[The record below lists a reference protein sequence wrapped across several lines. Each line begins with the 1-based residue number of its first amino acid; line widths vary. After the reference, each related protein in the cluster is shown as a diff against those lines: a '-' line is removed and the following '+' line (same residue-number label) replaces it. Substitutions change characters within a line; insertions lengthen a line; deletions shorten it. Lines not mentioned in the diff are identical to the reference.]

1 MKVAVF
7 TPRSVCVGV
16 AAGVLVA
23 SWVGGV
29 RGADEGWAV
38 LNGLAGGIAALAVYT
53 CLGDGRFTFLEQHRR
68 FGVRLLGAAV
78 IVPPVLFV
86 DYVIGREPSGADDGS
101 LSLLFLFTGV
111 AAYVLGGIMATLD
124 HLEGEDGAP
133 PDPRLNRLTPPR
145 G

>member
-1 MKVAVF
+1 M
-7 TPRSVCVGV
+7 GV

-29 RGADEGWAV
+29 RGADVGWAV
-38 LNGLAGGIAALAVYT
+38 LNGLAGGIAALALYT

-68 FGVRLLGAAV
+68 LGVRLLGAAV
-78 IVPPVLFV
+78 ILPPVLFA
-86 DYVIGREPSGADDGS
+86 DNVIGNEPSGAGDGS
-101 LSLLFLFTGV
+101 LSLLFMLTGIG
-111 AAYVLGGIMATLD
+111 AYALGGIMATLD

-133 PDPRLNRLTPPR
+133 PDPRLHRLTPPR